1 MYKSRT
7 SRKRIFMIM
16 ALTIGILLVVG
27 AAYAAI
33 RSIQL
38 NSAVTFP
45 VDI

>member
-1 MYKSRT
+1 MDKSST
-7 SRKRIFMIM
+7 FRKRIFMMMI
-16 ALTIGILLVVG
+16 LTIGILVAVG

-38 NSAVTFP
+38 NSAVAFP